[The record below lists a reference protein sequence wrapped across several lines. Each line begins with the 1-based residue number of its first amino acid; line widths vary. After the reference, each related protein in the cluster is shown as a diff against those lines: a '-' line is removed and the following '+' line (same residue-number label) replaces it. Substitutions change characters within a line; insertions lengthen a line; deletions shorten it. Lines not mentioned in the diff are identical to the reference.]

1 LHANRTPG
9 HSLLPTPEA
18 VWLAQPNRA
27 VARGQPSTHPAPA
40 LGDRGPGRRRYGP
53 PVDEQTD
60 ELRRAHDTLAELYA
74 ERLAG
79 AIDRMP
85 EDRAVLGLFCDLLAS
100 RDGGMRVGDIGCGS
114 GRMSGYLARF
124 GVAPHGVDLSEE
136 MVRVAR
142 RDYPGI
148 PFQAADLRRLPFGDG
163 ELSGALC
170 WYSLMYLSP
179 AERPRGFAEIA
190 RVVRP
195 GGVLATAFK
204 VGDDSV
210 RRGGRSVGV
219 EFDIYWLSMGEFEN
233 QVTEAGFRIVFTAG
247 HPAGPDEP
255 QPQGYVVA
263 ERT

>member
-1 LHANRTPG
+1 
-9 HSLLPTPEA
+9 
-18 VWLAQPNRA
+18 VD
-27 VARGQPSTHPAPA
+27 
-40 LGDRGPGRRRYGP
+40 DR
-53 PVDEQTD
+53 TD
-60 ELRRAHDTLAELYA
+60 ELRRAHDELAEIYA
-74 ERLAG
+74 ERLAH

-100 RDGGMRVGDIGCGS
+100 REGGVKVGDIGCGS
-114 GRMSGYLARF
+114 GRMSGYLADR
-124 GVAPHGVDLSEE
+124 GMEPHGVDLSAE

-148 PFQAADLRRLPFGDG
+148 PFRVADLRRLPFETG

-179 AERPRGFAEIA
+179 VERPRGFAEIA

-195 GGVLATAFK
+195 GGLLAMAFK
-204 VGDDSV
+204 MGDDRV

-219 EFDIYWLSMGEFEN
+219 EFDVYWLSMSEVER
-233 QVTEAGFRIVFTAG
+233 QLADAGFHVVFWG
-247 HPAGPDEP
+247 GRPADSDEA

-263 ERT
+263 SRA